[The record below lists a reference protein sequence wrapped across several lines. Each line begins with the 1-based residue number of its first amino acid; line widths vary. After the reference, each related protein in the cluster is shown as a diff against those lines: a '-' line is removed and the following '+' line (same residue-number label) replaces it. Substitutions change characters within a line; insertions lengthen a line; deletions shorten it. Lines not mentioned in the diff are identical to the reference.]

1 VPNSTRPDANAPA
14 SRRAS
19 LGSFALIAVAAIAAR
34 LPFLLRA
41 DRFFNSDEAVE
52 GLMARHVLAGEHPL
66 FLWGQRYKGV
76 PEIYLDAVVF
86 RFMGSSVIALKAVT
100 LACFVVFLCLNFAL
114 LDRLFSRRIAWMAT
128 AFLIAGPPTLVLW
141 TLSGSAEIVMTFLA
155 GTVLLLAIERWLRP
169 ATGETSTRA
178 RGPLLLAAFA
188 AGFGL
193 WVQQYILYYVASLVV
208 AAAIV
213 TPGWRIAGRETLR
226 RRLPPWTRAVV
237 TMLAAIAVLYT
248 VLGLIA
254 SFTSAI
260 DIKALTVHIT
270 ATHPQKMWWIAGA
283 LMAMATAISVCA
295 IFRTQVIAPGL
306 AFLVGYLP
314 AIVGRIGNT
323 GLGAPIARLDF
334 YTLRAALPDI
344 MGVMLPML
352 FGWRDPDTART
363 VFPILAFVIV
373 AIVAVSYW
381 RVFSGTM
388 TPFFHV
394 FPVIAIAMFFVS
406 GSYIDAQTYR
416 YLMPIYAALPV
427 VYAVGVDS
435 AWRAHRAAGFAVL
448 GVALLI
454 FGAQQIDWY
463 VRLRPDLESQRTI
476 ACLDAAGARFAK
488 AGYWQSY
495 KLTFLTDERIVVV
508 PIDGLDRYPPY
519 DALAADSRTIDQ
531 IGCH

>member
-1 VPNSTRPDANAPA
+1 
-14 SRRAS
+14 
-19 LGSFALIAVAAIAAR
+19 
-34 LPFLLRA
+34 
-41 DRFFNSDEAVE
+41 EAVE

-76 PEIYLDAVVF
+76 PEIYLDAAVF
-86 RFMGSSVIALKAVT
+86 RFAGSSVIALKAVT
-100 LACFVVFLCLNFAL
+100 LACFVVFLCLNFVL

-169 ATGETSTRA
+169 PTGETSTRA
-178 RGPLLLAAFA
+178 RWPLFLAACC

-193 WVQQYILYYVASLVV
+193 SVQQYILYYVASLVV

-213 TPGWRIAGRETLR
+213 TPEWRIAVRERLR
-226 RRLPPWTRAVV
+226 RRLPPWMRAVV
-237 TMLAAIAVLYT
+237 TMVAAAALLYI

-254 SFTSAI
+254 SFTSAV
-260 DIKALTVHIT
+260 DITVLTVHIT

-283 LMAMATAISVCA
+283 LIGMATAISVCA
-295 IFRTQVIAPGL
+295 VWRTQVIAPAL
-306 AFLVGYLP
+306 AFLAGYLP
-314 AIVGRIGNT
+314 AIAGRIGNT

-334 YTLRAALPDI
+334 STLRAALPDVT
-344 MGVMLPML
+344 GVMLPML

-394 FPVIAIAMFFVS
+394 FPVIAIAMFFLS
-406 GSYIDAQTYR
+406 GSYIDAQTYP
-416 YLMPIYAALPV
+416 YLMPSYAALPV
-427 VYAVGVDS
+427 VYAVGVDGV
-435 AWRAHRAAGFAVL
+435 WRAHRAAGSAL
-448 GVALLI
+448 LAVALLI
-454 FGAQQIDWY
+454 FVAQQIDWY
-463 VRLRPDLESQRTI
+463 VRLQPDLESQRTI
-476 ACLDAAGARFAK
+476 ACLDAVRVRFAK

-495 KLTFLTDERIVVV
+495 KLTFLSKERIIVAPV
-508 PIDGLDRYPPY
+508 DGLDRYTPY
-519 DALAADSRTIDQ
+519 SDLARDAPLVDSMLAR
-531 IGCH
+531 CR